1 MEKMMSKISNDT
13 ISANGGMLDMRN
25 EMSCEELDAVTGG
38 EVAVKIFGHKVTA
51 SDVADAAKWVWHKL
65 F

>member
-1 MEKMMSKISNDT
+1 MSRISNDT
-13 ISANGGMLDMRN
+13 ISANGGMLDVRN
-25 EMSCEELDAVTGG
+25 EMSAEELDAVTGG
-38 EVAVKIFGHKVTA
+38 EVAVKVFGHKITA

>member
-1 MEKMMSKISNDT
+1 MEKMMSKISNDA
-13 ISANGGMLDMRN
+13 ISANGGMLNVRS
-25 EMSCEELDAVTGG
+25 EMSPAELEAVTGG
-38 EVAVKIFGHKVTA
+38 EVAVKVFGHKITA